1 MVITFALRAV
11 ISSCPPLYMPSRHCK
26 HPSCKGG
33 SGSLRGNGPS
43 YSVVGRRAGPGYRG
57 AGRVGDGSRAQGAGG
72 LISPELVITTTSEKQ
87 SGKSCPIAVA
97 PTQGRGLSAPTQGA
111 RIYDGTRIWRV
122 LSHIRLC
129 PCFDRGGRSTLKVST
144 TLSSKRS

>member
-1 MVITFALRAV
+1 
-11 ISSCPPLYMPSRHCK
+11 MPGGWGEARLQKLTLGVGPGKCATLVAFTAEPGLIDCK

-72 LISPELVITTTSEKQ
+72 LISPELVITITSEKQ

-97 PTQGRGLSAPTQGA
+97 PTQGTGLSAPTQGA
-111 RIYDGTRIWRV
+111 RIYD
-122 LSHIRLC
+122 
-129 PCFDRGGRSTLKVST
+129 
-144 TLSSKRS
+144 KRQAPV